1 MSAKPSTN
9 CPVCRGPVETNV
21 LCRATLGPGTGE
33 YDLAECPACGVRF
46 LDPLPQVEHLQKFY
60 GNQYYGTDWYKQ
72 RGWGMAF
79 AKSALR
85 DLPPGRFLDIGCGLG
100 FFMESVRRHAG
111 WEVYGVE
118 FGAGAVEFARRELGL
133 DVRRGSL
140 EEAGFGESFFDYIQI
155 RNVLEHVT
163 DPVALLRECR
173 RILKPGG
180 TFHLFVPNGA
190 VDSLDLIRFERE
202 EGRAGVSK
210 SGHLF
215 FFPRRTLLRM
225 FDETGFR
232 VERARTYGIRR
243 GLGSLGLWPRAARK
257 WKRGYDPKDEPPAP
271 GQPEIT
277 LPPEKRRP
285 DAYYRYRQLR
295 MNLRMLPGLREFGL
309 DYELILRPKE

>member
-1 MSAKPSTN
+1 MSEKPPN
-9 CPVCRGPVETNV
+9 VCPVCRGEIGPKV
-21 LCRATLGPGTGE
+21 LCRATLGPATGT
-33 YDLAECPACGVRF
+33 YDLVECPACGVRF
-46 LDPLPQVEHLQKFY
+46 LHPLPPVEHLQKFY

-85 DLPPGRFLDIGCGLG
+85 GLPPGRFLDIGCGLG

-140 EEAGFGESFFDYIQI
+140 AEANFPEGFFDYIQI

-173 RILKPGG
+173 RILKPAG

-202 EGRAGVSK
+202 EGRPGVSK

-225 FDETGFR
+225 FEEAGFA
-232 VERARTYGIRR
+232 VTRARTYGIRR

-257 WKRGYDPKDEPPAP
+257 WKRGYDATEEPAAAEPA
-271 GQPEIT
+271 EIR

-285 DAYYRYRQLR
+285 DLYYRYRQLR
-295 MNLRMLPGLREFGL
+295 MNLRMLPGLCEFGL
-309 DYELILRPKE
+309 DFELLLRPKG